1 MMWVHVETVCS
12 NCVVSVVG
20 LLLVWLVSLAPC
32 QLLTSEQEIML
43 LSIHSD
49 SPRTLL
55 PLQKKKAF
63 SLPEGLAYPVKPSLL
78 HINMSLH
85 THCGC
90 TTAYGQ
96 LRLLYTLTR
105 GNSTHTV
112 CVQILHLFY
121 GFSVLLNTV
130 YIVSYFFWEIIELT
144 ASFSVF
150 LHLIWYSSLNKIS
163 NILLLLLIWQIAEGM
178 AYIERKNY
186 IHRDVRAAN
195 ILVSETLHCKIADF
209 GLARI
214 IESEYT
220 AQEGA
225 VILKILKTYRW

>member
-1 MMWVHVETVCS
+1 MMRVHMETVS
-12 NCVVSVVG
+12 TNCVVSVVG
-20 LLLVWLVSLAPC
+20 LLLDWLVSLALC

-49 SPRTLL
+49 HPQNSFAP
-55 PLQKKKAF
+55 PKKKAF
-63 SLPEGLAYPVKPSLL
+63 SRPEGLAYPVKFSLL

-85 THCGC
+85 THCSC
-90 TTAYGQ
+90 TTAYGR

-144 ASFSVF
+144 A
-150 LHLIWYSSLNKIS
+150 
-163 NILLLLLIWQIAEGM
+163 
-178 AYIERKNY
+178 
-186 IHRDVRAAN
+186 
-195 ILVSETLHCKIADF
+195 
-209 GLARI
+209 
-214 IESEYT
+214 
-220 AQEGA
+220 
-225 VILKILKTYRW
+225 